1 MARITNSILAG
12 LSGNLGD
19 LVFYKVGG
27 VTYARKKPG
36 KQSKTT
42 KVQTSERKRNSQ
54 SVSTQTQ
61 KFLKNIKHILR
72 FGYQSFENGA
82 SRPYHAAVSY
92 TMKNSFKFVGTSA
105 SKILDISLVKV
116 SRGSL
121 LGPQDP
127 NVERVPEGI
136 KFTWTDNS
144 WQAAATPYDKVFVF
158 LLSTESMLTG
168 TEWEFL
174 GNTRDKENHVL
185 PISPV
190 LKDTKW
196 HAWIA
201 FSKENAWTK
210 KRELSDSVYLGVV

>member
-12 LSGNLGD
+12 LSGNVGD
-19 LVFYKVGG
+19 LIFYKVGG
-27 VTYARKKPG
+27 VTYARRKPG
-36 KQSKTT
+36 KQSKST
-42 KVQTSERKRNSQ
+42 KARTSERKRNSQ

-61 KFLKNIKHILR
+61 KFLKNITHILR
-72 FGYQSFENGA
+72 FGYQNHENGA

-105 SKILDISLVKV
+105 SKVLDISLVKV

-127 NVERVPEGI
+127 KVERVPEGI

-144 WQAAATPYDKVFVF
+144 WQAAAKPTDNVFVF
-158 LLSTESMLTG
+158 LLSAEENGTG
-168 TEWEFL
+168 SEWEFL
-174 GNTRDKENHVL
+174 GNTRNKESHTIQ
-185 PISPV
+185 PYGKAS
-190 LKDTKW
+190 KW

-201 FSKENAWTK
+201 FSQENAWTK
-210 KRELSDSVYLGVV
+210 KRDLSDSVYLGIV